1 MMPAFT
7 NTDSHV
13 IAGSENGKI
22 YIWDLVEGNIEETID
37 AHTKPVTCV
46 GYHPSLPCMIS
57 SSFDGTAKIWV

>member
-22 YIWDLVEGNIEETID
+22 YIWDLVEGNIEEAID

-46 GYHPSLPCMIS
+46 VYHPSLQCMIS